1 MLKLNIKVSKS
12 TKDALEVQ
20 ALENRRSA
28 AAEGGLILD
37 QYFAAL
43 KNAPKTVAYQVPAPA
58 PPPFQPQTMVVREI
72 PVPPPPALTE
82 VGDVVLPAVPAFTG
96 S

>member
-43 KNAPKTVAYQVPAPA
+43 KNPPKTVPYQLPA
-58 PPPFQPQTMVVREI
+58 PPPFQPQTQVVREI
-72 PVPPPPALTE
+72 PAPPPPALTE
-82 VGDVVLPAVPAFTG
+82 VPDMVLPAVPAFTG